1 MANDKKPVTAELIW
15 KRYDKGLSFNTSLN
29 LNDTIEANENFF
41 IGKQWEGVE
50 SNGLPTPVFN
60 MLKQIVLYQVASIS
74 SDNITVNVSPLQAAA
89 NDKELEKV
97 TGILNDEFTA
107 LFERN
112 QITTLL
118 REYLRN
124 AAVDGDGCIYAYW
137 DADDDAVKTEVI
149 ESSRVFFGNPNDR
162 RVQKQPYIVIARRD
176 LVDSVRDYAE
186 EHGANDEVIQFIR
199 PDTDEN
205 NSKMDLLVDGKC
217 TVLLHLRRNKK
228 TGTIYAT
235 ESVKDVIIRKE
246 WDLGIRLYPIT
257 WLCWDFVRDCY
268 HGQALITGL
277 IPNQQFVNKAYA
289 MSMLSLMMSAF
300 PKIVYDKNRVLRWT
314 NQVGAQIAVNG
325 AVDNIAKVLEPAQIS
340 PQVSQFIESA
350 IQNTQNF
357 TGATSAALGIT
368 RPDNTS
374 AIIALQRASSIPSE
388 ITKQNYYTSVEDL
401 SRICL
406 EFMAEYYGR
415 RLVDVSVEDV
425 MDPKLLA
432 FAQIPATQQMQ
443 VEFDFS
449 LVKKLPVLLKMDIGA
464 SAYWSEIACMQYLEN
479 WLDKG
484 HITLVD
490 MLERLPAGYIPKAQ
504 ELLEK
509 YKSKEIAANAMAPV
523 PQVGTQI
530 PTDPAAQAQQA
541 FKTHQTG
548 QPGQP
553 MQPLDSI
560 PVEGGKGFGNLQR
573 KVMQAGATG
582 E

>member
-1 MANDKKPVTAELIW
+1 MAMAETKKKITSEKIW
-15 KRYDKGLSFNTSLN
+15 KLYDKGLKFNGAIDLT
-29 LNDTIEANENFF
+29 DCVKANENFF

-186 EHGANDEVIQFIR
+186 EHGANDEVIQFR
-199 PDTDEN
+199 SPDTDEN

-357 TGATSAALGIT
+357 TGATSAALGNT

-374 AIIALQRASSIPSE
+374 AIIALQRAASIPSE
-388 ITKQNYYTSVEDL
+388 ITKQNLYQCVEDL
-401 SRICL
+401 GRIYI
-406 EFMAEYYGR
+406 EFMGEYYGKR
-415 RLVDVSVEDV
+415 DVDIMATEVLPAEILS
-425 MDPKLLA
+425 
-432 FAQIPATQQMQ
+432 FAGVPATQEMQ
-443 VEFDFS
+443 VEFDFRQ
-449 LVKKLPVLLKMDIGA
+449 LKKLPMLLKLDVGA
-464 SAYWSEIACMQYLEN
+464 SAYWSEIASMQTLDNLLQLQKIDIGDYLERIP
-479 WLDKG
+479 D
-484 HITLVD
+484 
-490 MLERLPAGYIPKAQ
+490 GYIAKRQ
-504 ELLEK
+504 ELLAK
-509 YKSKEIAANAMAPV
+509 YRALQQQPSPVMPQMGGDQPQSAEGDIAE
-523 PQVGTQI
+523 
-530 PTDPAAQAQQA
+530 
-541 FKTHQTG
+541 TG
-548 QPGQP
+548 QPTP
-553 MQPLDSI
+553 I
-560 PVEGGKGFGNLQR
+560 EGGGGYKALQR
-573 KVMQAGATG
+573 KVNETHEVPA
-582 E
+582 